1 VLTTL
6 AAVTVLALGQ
16 QTDTTVTVRP
26 GMRLDIDNFGGGISV
41 KTWSQNAVRVQAEH
55 SSRERVEVD
64 ASMSSVTVR
73 ASSRRGAPSTVDY
86 TITAPA
92 WMELSLHGTYTDIE
106 VDGTQAPVTAETV
119 NGEVKVRGGT
129 GQVSLKSVQGQVTLD
144 GAKGHIDVGTVNE
157 GVTLRNVSGDISVET
172 VTGDVTL
179 EGIESASVE
188 VSTTNGDLQYDG
200 TIKDAGRYSF
210 TTTNGD
216 VTVSVPERA
225 NLSVTV
231 STFNGDFDSS
241 FPVSVTSTHKHR
253 FSFTIGSG
261 SARLEIETFNGDIRL
276 RRPGQ
281 GKVKPKHHDDRED
294 N

>member
-1 VLTTL
+1 M
-6 AAVTVLALGQ
+6 LALGQ

-41 KTWSQNAVRVQAEH
+41 KTWSQNAIRVQAEH

-64 ASMSSVTVR
+64 AGMSTVTVK

-129 GQVSLKSVQGQVTLD
+129 GQVSLKSVQGAVTLEN
-144 GAKGHIDVGTVNE
+144 AKGHIDLGSVNE
-157 GVTLRNVSGDISVET
+157 GVTLRNVSGDIAVET
-172 VTGDVTL
+172 VSGDVTL
-179 EGIESASVE
+179 EGVESASVE
-188 VSTTNGDLQYDG
+188 VSTTNGDVQYDG
-200 TIKDAGRYSF
+200 TIKDGGRYSF
-210 TTTNGD
+210 STNNGD
-216 VTVSVPERA
+216 VTISVPERA
-225 NLSVTV
+225 NATVTV

-241 FPVSVTSTHKHR
+241 FPVSVTSTSKHR

-261 SARLEIETFNGDIRL
+261 SARLELETFNGDIKL

-281 GKVKPKHHDDRED
+281 VQGKHHDERED
-294 N
+294 

>member
-1 VLTTL
+1 MFTTL
-6 AAVTVLALGQ
+6 AAVATLALGQ

-26 GMRLDIDNFGGGISV
+26 GMRLDVDNFGGGITV
-41 KTWSQNAVRVQAEH
+41 KTWSQNSVRVQADH
-55 SSRERVEVD
+55 SSREQIEV
-64 ASMSSVTVR
+64 AAGMSTVSVK
-73 ASSRRGAPSTVDY
+73 ASSRRGVPSTVDY

-92 WMELSLHGTYTDIE
+92 WMELNLHGTYTDIE
-106 VDGTQAPVTAETV
+106 VDGSQAAVTAETV

-129 GQVSLKSVQGQVTLD
+129 GQVSLKSVQGQVTLEN
-144 GAKGHIDVGTVNE
+144 AKGHIDVGTVNE

-172 VTGDVTL
+172 VSGEVTL

-200 TIKDAGRYSF
+200 TIKDGGRYSF
-210 TTTNGD
+210 ATTNGD

-225 NLSVTV
+225 NLTVTV

-241 FPVSVTSTHKHR
+241 FPVNVTSTTKHR

-261 SARLEIETFNGDIRL
+261 SAHLEIESFNGDIRL

-281 GKVKPKHHDDRED
+281 VQRKHHDERED